1 MFPSKDRVR
10 VLLCCSELGITAFS
24 LLWLESLLWCG
35 FDPWSGNLHMLQ
47 AWSKKGRKKKKKTK
61 SGWMDTIYF
70 EFHFLSN
77 PQKFSYVEHIKVKKI
92 KSKKLIAVVGH
103 IVLSCFLDVCI
114 HICPQN
120 MDVIRVIM
128 WWIFDFQKWSNKCKV
143 LD

>member
-1 MFPSKDRVR
+1 
-10 VLLCCSELGITAFS
+10 
-24 LLWLESLLWCG
+24 
-35 FDPWSGNLHMLQ
+35 
-47 AWSKKGRKKKKKTK
+47 
-61 SGWMDTIYF
+61 MDTIYF

-77 PQKFSYVEHIKVKKI
+77 PQNFSYVEHIKVKKI

-128 WWIFDFQKWSNKCKV
+128 
-143 LD
+143 